1 MSFSLRNYLLTTLLV
16 VSIFILGFTAHTYAQ
31 SSSGIT
37 LIPATIEPKE
47 KLDPGATHL
56 QNLKVTNES
65 SQDKV
70 FYLYKKDIQGVAAG
84 GVPIFAEVNTE
95 ITGFEISEWISFD
108 VDQIAVPAH
117 QSVDVPVSVHVPDN
131 ASPGSHFGGIFI
143 SLEPPKLRETG
154 ASVGYEVAS
163 IVVINVSGDIKDD
176 ARIRSL
182 STDKLIYGSK
192 NVHFIAKVEN
202 QGNILIRPRGPMTIT
217 GMFSKTPEMV
227 SINDSLAGVF
237 PGSVRD
243 IAFDWKSDGL
253 GFGKY
258 EAVLALVY
266 DGEDGQ
272 KTIDATATFWVF
284 PIKIMLSVLAGFLAI
299 FALGYIF
306 TKYYIRRAV
315 MRASGGRRIMN
326 TRYRKQ
332 VGISRFAFIFVSV
345 LTVLVIVLIIFMV
358 LLA

>member
-1 MSFSLRNYLLTTLLV
+1 MSFSLRNYLLTTLFV
-16 VSIFILGFTAHTYAQ
+16 VSIFIVGFTTHTYAQ
-31 SSSGIT
+31 SASGIT

-47 KLDPGATHL
+47 KLDPGATYL

-84 GVPIFAEVNTE
+84 GVPVFADSNAEK
-95 ITGFEISEWISFD
+95 TGFEISEWISFTA
-108 VDQIAVPAH
+108 DQVAVPAH
-117 QSVDVPVSVHVPDN
+117 QSVDVPVSVHIPDN

-143 SLEPPKLRETG
+143 SLEPPKLREIG

-163 IVVINVSGDIKDD
+163 IVVINVTGDIKDD

-217 GMFSKTPEMV
+217 SMFSKTPEVV
-227 SINDSLAGVF
+227 SINENLAGVF

-243 IAFDWKSDGL
+243 IAFDWKSNGL

-266 DGEDGQ
+266 DGENGQ

-284 PIKIMLSVLAGFLAI
+284 PIKIMLMILAGFIGI
-299 FALGYIF
+299 FAFGYIF

-332 VGISRFAFIFVSV
+332 VGISRFAFVFMSV
-345 LTVLVIVLIIFMV
+345 LTALVIVLIIFMV